1 MDYPHWLIV
10 AGAALVAIGL
20 IGLAFRRNRNVETN
34 HEPTETMANAERDG
48 RDFERRHPSHLAI
61 APASSSALKFLGPP
75 TTGVDAVQQG
85 DSR

>member
-34 HEPTETMANAERDG
+34 HEPTEMVANAKRDG
-48 RDFERRHPSHLAI
+48 RDSNVVT
-61 APASSSALKFLGPP
+61 PP
-75 TTGVDAVQQG
+75 TSPWHQPPQA
-85 DSR
+85 R